1 MNSKTSSKALDHII
15 EEMLDVTEKSKD
27 EIFYISEELDEE
39 YKQLTV
45 ELEDIKKKVAHYI
58 EKGDELERKVKQSRK
73 KLLVVSKNFDIY
85 SEDDV
90 RNVYEKTHQMQTDLA
105 ILRQEEKQ
113 LRNRRDDVERRLDSL
128 EQNLERATNLANKIS
143 VIYTYLQDD
152 FKQVNEMIADA
163 KEKQRFG
170 LKIIQAQEEERLR
183 ISREIHDGPAQ
194 MLANILLRSEIIDQA
209 YRRGKIE
216 ESLDELKNIREMVSL
231 SLKEVRRIIYDLR
244 PMALDDLGLIPTI
257 KKYIDTL
264 QNYHQESKITFVSLG
279 SNKRLMK
286 DYEIGLFRLV
296 QEALQNAIRHSK
308 ANLIEVKLE
317 IHQTS
322 VSLIVQDNGK
332 GFNPEDVKV
341 DSFGLT
347 GMRERVE
354 LIEGSMEIMTEI
366 GKGTKVY
373 VKVPHVMFE
382 SN

>member
-341 DSFGLT
+341 DSFGLI